1 MRRREF
7 AVGVGPSVIVMG
19 ALLVLPLAYSVIWSL
34 QKVQYGSPGHWVGF
48 DNYTQVLRDPMFQTA
63 VAFTVGFAIAHT
75 AVVMVLGFGLAL
87 LMNRVRRGRSTFLGL
102 LLMPYVVPAVISA
115 TAFSWLFDNS
125 FGGLANHLMEGIF
138 HQEIRWFTSTWPN
151 RGLVLAESVW
161 AAAPFI
167 MLILL
172 GALKGV
178 PEEQL
183 EAAVVDGANW
193 WQRQWH
199 VVIPMLGPVFRFVAL
214 LSVMG
219 GLGVFDAL
227 VPLAPNAQAVGTQS
241 VSLYVYQMAFARDQQ
256 NLGLGSAVNILMMVV
271 MLALV
276 SPFIRQIYREVRAK

>member
-7 AVGVGPSVIVMG
+7 VVGVGPSVIVMG
-19 ALLVLPLAYSVIWSL
+19 ALLILPLAYSVIWSL
-34 QKVQYGSPGHWVGF
+34 QKVQYGAPGDWVGF

-63 VAFTVGFAIAHT
+63 VGFTVGFALAHT
-75 AVVMVLGFGLAL
+75 AVVLVLGFGLAL
-87 LMNRVRRGRSTFLGL
+87 LMNRVRRGRSTFLGM

-125 FGGLANHLMEGIF
+125 FGGLANHLLEGIF
-138 HQEIRWFTSTWPN
+138 HQEISWFTSTWPN
-151 RGLVLAESVW
+151 RGLVLIESVW
-161 AAAPFI
+161 AAAPFV

-183 EAAVVDGANW
+183 EAAVVDGASW

-199 VVIPMLGPVFRFVAL
+199 VVIPMLGPVFRFIAL

-271 MLALV
+271 MVVLV